1 METVILLERCFCFFH
16 SNFSLRDFSHGKPK
30 PKGLLAG
37 LSQVST
43 FHFTEAE
50 QGNVIRRKLA
60 NRLRSKYF
68 Q

>member
-1 METVILLERCFCFFH
+1 METVIFRERCFCFFR

-30 PKGLLAG
+30 PKGLLAS
-37 LSQVST
+37 LSQFSI
-43 FHFTEAE
+43 FCGGGA
-50 QGNVIRRKLA
+50 NVIRRKLA